1 MFKPKETIKVSLWSL
16 PRYLK
21 QCLSDK
27 AAKARQIRSSK
38 ADEKA
43 MEGRERLPSPKQK
56 KNPRERA
63 GQGGSRR
70 LSQTKEAYW
79 KKKDYLEAAYTEA
92 GKLMSKYPRLLLL
105 LQPHGHT
112 NLSKLSAE
120 G

>member
-16 PRYLK
+16 SRDLK
-21 QCLSDK
+21 QCISDK
-27 AAKARQIRSSK
+27 VAKARQIPSSK
-38 ADEKA
+38 AAEKA
-43 MEGRERLPSPKQK
+43 MEGRERLPSLKQK

-105 LQPHGHT
+105 L
-112 NLSKLSAE
+112 
-120 G
+120 